1 MSARMFRT
9 YGWILLAACAV
20 VQAQTVP
27 DAGSLLMQMERGR
40 VGVLPKPI
48 TPEAAAPPQ
57 PMKALPGARR
67 ITVKSFVFAGNTLL
81 ASEQLAS
88 AVAPFLDRPLDF
100 SELQKA
106 AAAVAQTYRRE
117 GWVVRS
123 YLPSQDITEGIVTI
137 QVVEAVFGGIHFEGS
152 EPRRIARETV
162 HRIITQQQPIGATLN
177 ADAVD
182 RALLLAQDWPGV
194 LVEGSLGE
202 GKETGETT
210 LTLKMG
216 DKSIVA
222 GDASIDNTGS
232 RSTGTERVNG
242 NVSIASL
249 HGWGEQF
256 TTNLTHTEGSDYAR
270 LGLTFP
276 LGYGGW
282 RVGANASVM
291 RYKLVAPEFLALM
304 GQGDSSTQGMEA
316 SYPLVRSRMQNV
328 YLAFSV
334 DRKRFDN
341 ESGGLTTTHYQIDTF
356 SATLNTNRIDS
367 MGGGGANNASLT
379 LVCGRV
385 DLSDSPN
392 AEADAQ
398 TTRTAGNYLKLRYAV
413 SRQQVISDAVSFS
426 ASLSGQ
432 LTSKNLDSSE
442 KFYLGGPSG
451 VRAYPASEAGGSEGK
466 LLNLELRTHL
476 PANLSL
482 SGFYD
487 WGHVQVNRDNNYT
500 GATARNDLMLSGFG
514 LALAWQGGSGA
525 NARLTWARRVGNNP
539 NPTSTGNDQD
549 GTLVENRFW
558 LTASWLF

>member
-1 MSARMFRT
+1 MFRVFRVF
-9 YGWILLAACAV
+9 GWLVLAACAV
-20 VQAQTVP
+20 AQAQTVP

-40 VGVLPKPI
+40 VGVLPKPVA
-48 TPEAAAPPQ
+48 PEVAAPPQ
-57 PMKALPGARR
+57 PMQALPGARQ

-100 SELQKA
+100 SELKK
-106 AAAVAQTYRRE
+106 AAVAVAEAYRRE

-137 QVVEAVFGGIHFEGS
+137 QIVEAVFGGVHFEGR

-162 HRIITQQQPIGATLN
+162 RRIITQQQPKGAALN
-177 ADAVD
+177 ADAID
-182 RALLLAQDWPGV
+182 RALLLAQDLPGV
-194 LVEGSLGE
+194 LVVGSLGE
-202 GKETGETT
+202 GKASGETALSVKVT
-210 LTLKMG
+210 
-216 DKSIVA
+216 DKLIVL

-232 RSTGTERVNG
+232 RSTGVERANG
-242 NVSIASL
+242 NVTIASL
-249 HGWGEQF
+249 RGWGEQL
-256 TTNLTHTEGSDYAR
+256 TANLTNTQGSNYAR

-276 LGYGGW
+276 LGYDGW
-282 RVGANASVM
+282 RIGLNASAM

-304 GQGDSSTQGMEA
+304 GHGSSSTQGLEA

-328 YLAFSV
+328 YLAFNV

-356 SATLNTNRIDS
+356 SAALNTNRIDKV
-367 MGGGGANNASLT
+367 GGGGSNNASVT

-385 DLSDSPN
+385 DLDDSPN
-392 AEADAQ
+392 AQADAQ
-398 TTRTAGNYLKLRYAV
+398 TTRTAGNYTKLRYAV
-413 SRQQVISDAVSFS
+413 SRQQVISDTVSFS

-432 LTSKNLDSSE
+432 VASKNLDSSE

-451 VRAYPASEAGGSEGK
+451 VRAYPASEAGGSEGQ
-466 LLNLELRTHL
+466 LLNLELRTRL
-476 PANLSL
+476 PANFNL

-487 WGHVQVNRDNNYT
+487 WGQVQVNRDNNYT
-500 GATARNDLMLSGFG
+500 GAAARNELLLSGLG
-514 LALAWQGGSGA
+514 LALAWQGNSGA
-525 NARLTWARRVGNNP
+525 NAKLTWARRIGSNP
-539 NPTSTGNDQD
+539 NPTSIGNDQD

-558 LTASWLF
+558 LTASLPF